1 MTASAA
7 TFVFGVRLQ
16 PRRGALPSNF
26 PSGYSVRPMR
36 NCAIDYYPAT
46 YATASP
52 NLMGVNSANEGLLD
66 AFVRHAQ
73 VDTFYCHVR
82 NDAEYKDFRARLE
95 RLGRGGHRH
104 AGIRNGDAAG
114 LSKAGAL
121 FHPAPGFGPQAWV
134 RRFTSCR
141 AYSLTGVTHT
151 TATDRVMDS
160 IGNLLVAPIQPWD
173 AVICT
178 SSVVRKTYD
187 RVLSDWC
194 DYLGQRFGARPTP
207 TVQLPV
213 IPLGVNTDAFTPS
226 DERRQ
231 AGAAL
236 RERYGAKPDDVI
248 VLWVGRLNALAKAHP
263 IPAYLALERMAQ
275 QLKGRKVIFVQA
287 GWFHHDQVRDAF
299 HNAARSFAPSVTHV
313 FADGRKPE
321 IRSSIWFAADI
332 FLSLSDNI
340 QETFGLTPIEAM
352 AAGLPVVVSDWDGY
366 RDTVRDG
373 VDGFRIP
380 TWMPEDGNGEDI
392 AREFAAGNLIYDVY
406 TGVTCHSI
414 AVDVEACADALVR
427 LGRDPA
433 LRARMGEAGRQ
444 RAVGV
449 YDWRHVIAAY
459 QDLWG
464 ELARIR
470 DDAAKLAPRDE
481 RAPAFPL
488 RGDPFGVFD
497 SYPSHTMTDATL
509 VRRSEITP
517 PARLDELRAS
527 PLTEY
532 GLRFQAD
539 AATARAVL
547 DQVCNGPAS
556 VADLVG
562 QRGGV
567 EAVAL
572 RRSIAWMAKMGLVAL
587 TPEPAD
593 EPEPALPDEEP

>member
-1 MTASAA
+1 
-7 TFVFGVRLQ
+7 
-16 PRRGALPSNF
+16 
-26 PSGYSVRPMR
+26 MR

-73 VDTFYCHVR
+73 VDTYYCHVR
-82 NDAEYKDFRARLE
+82 NDAEYQDFRARLQ
-95 RLGRGGHRH
+95 RLGKGDRPHGW
-104 AGIRNGDAAG
+104 IRNGDAAG
-114 LSKAGAL
+114 LTKAGAL

-160 IGNLLVAPIQPWD
+160 IGNLLVAPVQPWD

-194 DYLGQRFGARPTP
+194 DYLGQRFGNRPTP
-207 TVQLPV
+207 SVQLPV
-213 IPLGVNTDAFTPS
+213 IPLGVNTDAFAMTP
-226 DERRQ
+226 DKQRM
-231 AGAAL
+231 GAAF
-236 RERYGAKPDDVI
+236 RERYGAGPDDII
-248 VLWVGRLNALAKAHP
+248 VLWVGRMNALAKAHP
-263 IPAYLALERMAQ
+263 IPAYRALERMAQ
-275 QLKGRKVIFVQA
+275 RLKGRKVIFVQA

-299 HNAARSFAPSVTHV
+299 HSAARSFAPSVTHV
-313 FADGRKPE
+313 FADGRTAE
-321 IRSSIWFAADI
+321 VRSSIWFAADI

-380 TWMPEDGNGEDI
+380 TWMPEEGNGGDL
-392 AREFAAGNLIYDVY
+392 ARDFAAGNLIYDVY
-406 TGVTCHSI
+406 TGVTCQSI
-414 AVDVEACADALVR
+414 VVDVEACTDALVR
-427 LGRDPA
+427 LAEDPA
-433 LRARMGEAGRQ
+433 LRARMGDAGRQ

-464 ELARIR
+464 ELSRIR
-470 DDAAKLAPRDE
+470 DDAAKLAPRADG
-481 RAPAFPL
+481 APAFPL
-488 RGDPFGVFD
+488 RGDPFGVFE
-497 SYPSHTMTDATL
+497 SYPTHVIADTTQVRLSDAT
-509 VRRSEITP
+509 P
-517 PARLDELRAS
+517 AARLDDLRAS

-532 GLRFQAD
+532 ALRFQAD
-539 AATARAVL
+539 AASSRAVL
-547 DQVCNGPAS
+547 ERVTSGPAA
-556 VADLVG
+556 VGDLLG
-562 QRGGV
+562 TRQGV

-587 TPEPAD
+587 EQTPAD
-593 EPEPALPDEEP
+593 DAAVDSSAGEAL